1 MAHIC
6 QYLRLAESAHYK
18 LQPTT
23 LNTTRSR
30 TCHCERC
37 SYAVKYIYYILL
49 YYTKKY
55 ASFFINPAGTTEC
68 PSNAKWEG
76 EMTYILRSIL
86 YFSPIDAVFVVQ
98 RSNKVED

>member
-1 MAHIC
+1 M
-6 QYLRLAESAHYK
+6 
-18 LQPTT
+18 PP
-23 LNTTRSR
+23 
-30 TCHCERC
+30 
-37 SYAVKYIYYILL
+37 SY
-49 YYTKKY
+49 
-55 ASFFINPAGTTEC
+55 PAGTTEC